1 MQPSIPTPPMPQTA
15 PAAAPATS
23 PIYNPP
29 PAPAT
34 SAPMMED
41 GGSVGSS
48 SGGNKFKEFFSDVNI
63 LDVVISSFIVGGVL
77 YTIHYYKF
85 MMMMEKTGYADLSSR
100 IQKIESQMAAAKKKA
115 EVNASGNNT
124 PAMRRKRA
132 LMTL

>member
-1 MQPSIPTPPMPQTA
+1 
-15 PAAAPATS
+15 
-23 PIYNPP
+23 
-29 PAPAT
+29 
-34 SAPMMED
+34 
-41 GGSVGSS
+41 
-48 SGGNKFKEFFSDVNI
+48 
-63 LDVVISSFIVGGVL
+63 
-77 YTIHYYKF
+77 